1 MLIFYL
7 LTIFAALPILAYI
20 LAQRTNNKGLVFG
33 LTVIVMTSCLIIY
46 ISKFALIGSVQKQ
59 IINNKV
65 FDQIYVDSKISS
77 EYLKEIEDML
87 QEQELRN
94 WLIALITK
102 SIDLNKLNSAESLI
116 AFSENFFIT
125 SNEKIVFYSLYTAL
139 RDKKFPEFK
148 DSSFIVDF
156 NSTSPCLIKDGEAN
170 LFIMNGPKIPIATTK
185 FLNTQ
190 SLKITNDNS
199 SIPGFD
205 LASANLNKETIEF
218 NVTINCKD
226 SSEKFYVKNLI
237 VLDKNRALNIYKIN
251 LNEWLKS
258 PQ

>member
-46 ISKFALIGSVQKQ
+46 ISKFALIGSVHKQ

-87 QEQELRN
+87 HEQELRN

-185 FLNTQ
+185 FLNIQ
-190 SLKITNDNS
+190 SLTITNDHS

-218 NVTINCKD
+218 NVTINCED
-226 SSEKFYVKNLI
+226 SSKKFYVKNLV
-237 VLDKNRALNIYKIN
+237 VLDKNRALNTYKIN

>member
-7 LTIFAALPILAYI
+7 LTIFASLPILAYI

-185 FLNTQ
+185 FLNIQ
-190 SLKITNDNS
+190 SLTITNDHS

-205 LASANLNKETIEF
+205 LASAKLNKETIEF
-218 NVTINCKD
+218 NVTINCED
-226 SSEKFYVKNLI
+226 SSKKFYVKNLV
-237 VLDKNRALNIYKIN
+237 VLDKNRALNTYKIN

>member
-20 LAQRTNNKGLVFG
+20 LSQRTNNKGLVFG
-33 LTVIVMTSCLIIY
+33 FTLIVMTFCLIIF
-46 ISKFALIGSVQKQ
+46 ISKFALIGTVQKQ

-65 FDQIYVDSKISS
+65 FDQIYVDSKISPQ
-77 EYLKEIEDML
+77 YLKEIEDIL
-87 QEQELRN
+87 QEAELKN

-102 SIDLNKLNSAESLI
+102 SVDLNKLNSAESLI

-125 SNEKIVFYSLYTAL
+125 NNEKIIFYGLYTSL

-148 DSSFIVDF
+148 DSSLIIDF
-156 NSTSPCLIKDGEAN
+156 NSTSPCFIKDGEAN
-170 LFIMNGPKIPIATTK
+170 LFIMNGPKIPIATIK
-185 FLNTQ
+185 FLDSQ
-190 SLKITNDNS
+190 PLKITNTHS

-205 LASANLNKETIEF
+205 LASANLNQETVEF
-218 NVTINCKD
+218 NITINCKN
-226 SSEKFYVKNLI
+226 SSEKFYIKNLV
-237 VLDKNRALNIYKIN
+237 VLDKNRAFNTYKID
-251 LNEWLKS
+251 LNEWLIS

>member
-1 MLIFYL
+1 M
-7 LTIFAALPILAYI
+7 AYI

-87 QEQELRN
+87 QEEELRN

-190 SLKITNDNS
+190 SL
-199 SIPGFD
+199 
-205 LASANLNKETIEF
+205 
-218 NVTINCKD
+218 
-226 SSEKFYVKNLI
+226 
-237 VLDKNRALNIYKIN
+237 
-251 LNEWLKS
+251 
-258 PQ
+258 